1 MGSTG
6 EVLHSSAAVHGG
18 GYKIHMNDV
27 AVIQMGT
34 VVGKVHYDVMLDDHV
49 WTCVSVWQHVHGFMY
64 KVADD
69 QLMLVETMRIRDT
82 CPFSLKDSDAI
93 VVLPARV

>member
-1 MGSTG
+1 M
-6 EVLHSSAAVHGG
+6 
-18 GYKIHMNDV
+18 
-27 AVIQMGT
+27 IQVEGT
-34 VVGKVHYDVMLDDHV
+34 VVGKVHYHVVLDDHV